1 MKEFI
6 SIIVIILIVGTSS
19 FLIEKYLERTSN
31 ELVRKLRRFKR
42 KN

>member
-6 SIIVIILIVGTSS
+6 SIIVIILIVGASS
-19 FLIEKYLERTSN
+19 ILIEKYLEKTSN
-31 ELVRKLRRFKR
+31 ELVRKFRRFKR